1 MKPPTEIK
9 NIGTLN
15 SSQDSVLTECD
26 RETIALLHILA
37 LGEEQIKNGQTMSLK
52 EAFTHI
58 RKRQI

>member
-1 MKPPTEIK
+1 MKPSDEIK
-9 NIGTLN
+9 NSGALE
-15 SSQDSVLTECD
+15 SSQDIVLTECE

-52 EAFTHI
+52 EAFAYI